1 MNPDSPKPP
10 SDPNSPPLREHVY
23 DGIQEF
29 DQRLPNWW
37 LYTLYGSI
45 VFWVAYWFVHMIA
58 HVVPSDGSQVPAGA
72 AKIAGV
78 RKVTPTRAPRLGE
91 HSAGVLSE
99 LGYDAAQVA
108 QLAATGVVHS
118 EST

>member
-1 MNPDSPKPP
+1 
-10 SDPNSPPLREHVY
+10 V
-23 DGIQEF
+23 
-29 DQRLPNWW
+29 
-37 LYTLYGSI
+37 
-45 VFWVAYWFVHMIA
+45 
-58 HVVPSDGSQVPAGA
+58 QV
-72 AKIAGV
+72 AGV

-91 HSAGVLSE
+91 HSAGALSE